1 MINPICHAVCL
12 TRSFHPWNKPNE
24 NFPQMKNILKY
35 SQMFYI
41 ISKEY
46 VGSKI
51 KMKILAFSRK

>member
-12 TRSFHPWNKPNE
+12 TRSFHAWNKPNE
-24 NFPQMKNILKY
+24 NFPQMKNNLKC
-35 SQMFYI
+35 SQMFYV

-51 KMKILAFSRK
+51 KMKILTSSGK